1 MAYEACKC
9 EQHAPHVLGDGLSVD
24 VHSVI
29 RNYSH
34 KNTNNWTKMSI
45 FAKENCEKGLPL
57 GKMAGTR
64 QAKANAGNA

>member
-1 MAYEACKC
+1 
-9 EQHAPHVLGDGLSVD
+9 
-24 VHSVI
+24 VI

-45 FAKENCEKGLPL
+45 FAKENCENGLPL